1 MGKKTGERFSSEK
14 EQKSF
19 FSFSRG
25 RQQYRIDADDVPSEG
40 ASFHLIVDIQI
51 LNR

>member
-1 MGKKTGERFSSEK
+1 MGKKTVKGLALKRSK
-14 EQKSF
+14 KGF

-25 RQQYRIDADDVPSEG
+25 RQQYGIDADDVPSKG